1 MNNRGFTL
9 IEILIAMAVTAM
21 SLVFVA
27 YFVVDISNFG
37 TDLGNRLETEFELQ
51 LTLRAMISEIRSMG
65 PGGNGAYPIATA
77 TPTTFTFYS
86 DIDGDGLFEQVRYFL
101 DGTVLKK
108 GVTKPTATQPVQYPS
123 ADEVISEAVHSMIP
137 GTLFTYY
144 PEGLPDEMSPLASP
158 VNVASI
164 RLVNIIGTV
173 DKDTTLPPLPT
184 TLSITATIRN
194 LRGEI

>member
-1 MNNRGFTL
+1 M
-9 IEILIAMAVTAM
+9 
-21 SLVFVA
+21 
-27 YFVVDISNFG
+27 
-37 TDLGNRLETEFELQ
+37 
-51 LTLRAMISEIRSMG
+51 
-65 PGGNGAYPIATA
+65 
-77 TPTTFTFYS
+77 
-86 DIDGDGLFEQVRYFL
+86 FEQVRYFL
-101 DGTVLKK
+101 DGTVLEK

-137 GTLFTYY
+137 ALYSPY

-184 TLSITATIRN
+184 TLSITAN
-194 LRGEI
+194 YP